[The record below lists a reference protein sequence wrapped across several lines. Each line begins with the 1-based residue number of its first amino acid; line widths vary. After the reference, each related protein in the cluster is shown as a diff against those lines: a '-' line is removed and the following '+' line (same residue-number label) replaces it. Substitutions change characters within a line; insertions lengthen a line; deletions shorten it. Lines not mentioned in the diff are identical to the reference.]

1 MALSV
6 RAPSQADFTS
16 RLHSPA
22 VAARIGTWLGITF
35 GVCFLTGLISH
46 WAQVPDPLVA
56 FPTRPTWGYRVTQ
69 GLHVITGTATIPLLL
84 VKLWTVYPRLFKP
97 VVAWPPRAAVVH
109 GLERLATLVL
119 VAAGVFQLVTG
130 LMNST
135 QWYPW
140 SFSFRPTHYA
150 VAWLAIGA
158 IVVHV
163 ALKLPVIRGA
173 YARDVEDDDPEHPPP
188 YDVTT
193 AVERPGAL
201 SRRGL
206 LRSTW
211 AAAAVA
217 AVATAGA
224 TVPFLRWVSVLGV
237 RTGDGP
243 QGLPINRS
251 AEAAGVGDDAVGSS
265 WRLTLVRGGDTTELT
280 LDDLRALPQQTV
292 ELPIAC
298 VEGWSAS
305 ATWTGPR
312 MSDVMAAVGTSGADV
327 GVYSLQTRGA
337 FSASRLPASFADDP
351 LTLLALEV
359 NGETLSMDHGYPC
372 RVIAPNRPGVLQT
385 KWVTRLETL

>member
-1 MALSV
+1 MAV
-6 RAPSQADFTS
+6 RTPSQTDFTS

-22 VAARIGTWLGITF
+22 VAARVGTWLGITF
-35 GVCFLTGLISH
+35 GICFLTGLVSH

-56 FPTRPTWGYRVTQ
+56 FPTRPAWGYRVTQ
-69 GLHVITGTATIPLLL
+69 GLHVITGTAAIPLLL
-84 VKLWTVYPRLFKP
+84 VKLWTVYPRLFGR

-119 VAAGVFQLVTG
+119 VASGVFQLVTG

-140 SFSFRPTHYA
+140 EFSFRPTHYA

-163 ALKLPVIRGA
+163 ALKLPAIRGA
-173 YARDVEDDDPEHPPP
+173 YARDVEEDDPDHPPP
-188 YDVTT
+188 YDVEHSRDG
-193 AVERPGAL
+193 VM

-211 AAAAVA
+211 LAATVAV
-217 AVATAGA
+217 VATAGA
-224 TVPFLRWVSVLGV
+224 TVPLLRKVSVLGV

-243 QGLPINRS
+243 QGLPINRT
-251 AEAAGVGDDAVGSS
+251 AVAAGVSEEATGSS
-265 WRLTLVRGGDTTELT
+265 WRLTVLRGDSGRRLT

-312 MSDVMAAVGTSGADV
+312 MSDVMALVGTSGADV

-337 FSASRLPASFADDP
+337 FSTSRLPANFADDP

-359 NGETLSMDHGYPC
+359 NGETLSPDHGYPC
-372 RVIAPNRPGVLQT
+372 RIIAPNRPGVLQT